1 MNFDRELLSSALPA
15 YEIGGELGQGGMG
28 VVVSG
33 QHRQLG
39 RRVAIKQLPEA
50 FAADPGVRRRFTA
63 EAQVLASLDHPHV
76 VPVYN
81 FVEREGICLL
91 VMELLPGGT
100 LRSRVAGGGCTAP
113 YAVAVSLACLS
124 GLGAAHRRGILHRDV
139 KPENML
145 FAASGVLKVT
155 DFGIAKV
162 IGGPGTVLT
171 RVGNVVGTPAYIA
184 PEQVRGGKL
193 SPATDVYALA
203 TMLYELLAGVLPFSI
218 ETEGEDLALLFKHA
232 YEKPVP
238 LRDVAP
244 GVPGPVAAVVMRG
257 LATEP
262 ADRFETAEAF
272 GAALAEAGSQA
283 WGPGWLA
290 AEQVPIM
297 DAGPMV
303 GVVGHPS
310 GPRPAATPVLSAAG
324 PTLSPAAPGLSPT
337 GPGVSPTGP
346 GVSLTGPGVSLTG
359 PGVSPTGPGVSPTG
373 PGVSPGGPTTGP
385 GERADALSHAP
396 SYGGEGTPA
405 APETQTAVPAHSSA
419 ARRPAVIAA
428 VVVAAIL
435 VIILAIL
442 LLPKMFHVYKSSGLG
457 PPPGPPPTAAQLY

>member
-15 YEIGGELGQGGMG
+15 YDIGEELGQGGMG

-76 VPVYN
+76 VPVYD

-100 LRSRVAGGGCTAP
+100 LRSRAAADGCTAP

-124 GLGAAHRRGILHRDV
+124 GLSAAHRRGILHRDV

-171 RVGNVVGTPAYIA
+171 RVGDVVGTPAYIA

-193 SPATDVYALA
+193 TPATDVYALA
-203 TMLYELLAGVLPFSI
+203 TMLYELLAGVFPFTT

-244 GVPGPVAAVVMRG
+244 GVPDPVAAVVMRG

-262 ADRFETAEAF
+262 ADRFETADAF
-272 GAALAEAGSQA
+272 GVALAEAATQA

-297 DAGPMV
+297 DAGPMI
-303 GVVGHPS
+303 GAAGHPS
-310 GPRPAATPVLSAAG
+310 GSRPAAAAVGPTLSPAGLSLAAAG
-324 PTLSPAAPGLSPT
+324 PTLSSAAPATESAR
-337 GPGVSPTGP
+337 
-346 GVSLTGPGVSLTG
+346 
-359 PGVSPTGPGVSPTG
+359 
-373 PGVSPGGPTTGP
+373 
-385 GERADALSHAP
+385 RADALSQAP
-396 SYGGEGTPA
+396 TQGGEGIAVAPGTETAIPA
-405 APETQTAVPAHSSA
+405 RSPET
-419 ARRPAVIAA
+419 RRRVIIAA
-428 VVVAAIL
+428 VVVAVIL
-435 VIILAIL
+435 VVILAVF
-442 LLPKMFHVYKSSGLG
+442 LLPKMFTTYRSSADLH
-457 PPPGPPPTAAQLY
+457 PPPATAQLR